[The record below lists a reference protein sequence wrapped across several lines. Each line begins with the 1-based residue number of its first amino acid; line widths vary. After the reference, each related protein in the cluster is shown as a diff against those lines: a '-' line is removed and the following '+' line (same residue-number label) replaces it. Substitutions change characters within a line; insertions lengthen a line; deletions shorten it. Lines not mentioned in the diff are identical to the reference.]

1 MKQSPTRKTRRLC
14 SRWAASNRTPCVHL
28 IHWKPGRP
36 GAYSGMLDFGHRS
49 CKCGAI
55 YLRSEG
61 MASTRQIDSE
71 CSPLSGRYQG
81 KSRHNA
87 DMAKSTRM
95 VESRCGAVAL
105 GRTYLFP
112 PLSSGGALLVRPWL
126 RFHIS
131 GLCGGITGPPRAAV
145 TGIAASFIGT
155 LASPDAAISSP

>member
-1 MKQSPTRKTRRLC
+1 MQPLGCIEPDPLR
-14 SRWAASNRTPCVHL
+14 ASNSL
-28 IHWKPGRP
+28 EPGRP

-112 PLSSGGALLVRPWL
+112 PFRLAVPYWFGRGSVSTSQACVEALQGHQGRQ
-126 RFHIS
+126 
-131 GLCGGITGPPRAAV
+131 
-145 TGIAASFIGT
+145 
-155 LASPDAAISSP
+155 